1 MQVPELFDD
10 LEFDPGRLLDH
21 RYQVVA
27 LLGSGG
33 MGRVF
38 KAFHVLLDVP
48 VALKELRL
56 LEDVPP
62 EERERALRRFRS
74 EARLL
79 TLLRHPN
86 IPRVL
91 DYFFEGSSCYLVMD
105 YIEGI
110 TLAERLG
117 VGRDP
122 GERAPLPLAE
132 ALNYASQLCDV
143 LRYLHSQRP
152 AVVFGDLKPSNVIL
166 TPDGRAVM
174 VDFGVARPSTSFSE
188 TLPWLRGSGHLAP
201 ADSASDTQPLGTPG
215 YAAPEQYERG
225 WRADPRSDIFA
236 LGVLLY
242 EMVTGH
248 APPPFPFG
256 FQPVRR
262 FNPALPGA
270 LEALIERALSFD
282 PGERF
287 QSAGAMYQA
296 LCLVAQD
303 TTLQSFQA
311 QELVIRPEMPSSL
324 TLAALRWLTDQQH
337 HADTRGEPASAA
349 GPGHRDEP
357 AYVPAQNPPRR
368 PRAGH
373 RWKTLIAS
381 AGAAG
386 ALAAIAL
393 ALLVFGLTSGN
404 HHLTQHARAQTP
416 AASPSPTTIVVSFPP
431 PTAQPIEQPTPIPG
445 QRPTPSST
453 PDKSPAPTATPT
465 DQPEPTPTRTPAPT
479 PPPTDEPEPTA
490 TPTDQPEPTPLP
502 TITSTP
508 SVTPKPDATP
518 RGTPGAPSALASRP
532 NTSSAPSDSILILL
546 LLVPLAAVAIR
557 FKLRRR

>member
-21 RYQVVA
+21 RYQMVA

-38 KAFHVLLDVP
+38 KAFHVLLDAP

-62 EERERALRRFRS
+62 EERERALNRFRS

-122 GERAPLPLAE
+122 SERVPLPLAE
-132 ALNYASQLCDV
+132 ALDYASQLCDV
-143 LRYLHSQRP
+143 LRYLHSQQP

-174 VDFGVARPSTSFSE
+174 VDFGVARPSASFSE
-188 TLPWLRGSGHLAP
+188 TLPWLRGPGHLTS
-201 ADSASDTQPLGTPG
+201 ADSSSDTQPLGTPG

-287 QSAGAMYQA
+287 QTAGAMYQA
-296 LCLVAQD
+296 LRLVAQD

-324 TLAALRWLTDQQH
+324 TLAALHWLTDHQH
-337 HADTRGEPASAA
+337 RTDTRREPAGAA
-349 GPGHRDEP
+349 GPGHRGEP
-357 AYVPAQNPPRR
+357 AYVPAQGPQRR
-368 PRAGH
+368 PRAA
-373 RWKTLIAS
+373 RRRRTLIAS

-393 ALLVFGLTSGN
+393 ALLVFGLTGGN

-416 AASPSPTTIVVSFPP
+416 AVSPSPTNIVVSFPP
-431 PTAQPIEQPTPIPG
+431 STAQPIEQPTPIPG
-445 QRPTPSST
+445 QRPTPSPT
-453 PDKSPAPTATPT
+453 PDTS
-465 DQPEPTPTRTPAPT
+465 
-479 PPPTDEPEPTA
+479 PEPTA
-490 TPTDQPEPTPLP
+490 TPTDQPEPTPTNQPEPTPAPTDQPEPTPLP
-502 TITSTP
+502 TTTSTP
-508 SVTPKPDATP
+508 SVTPEPDAAPTP

-532 NTSSAPSDSILILL
+532 DTSPAPSDSILILL
-546 LLVPLAAVAIR
+546 LLVPLVAVAIR
-557 FKLRRR
+557 LRKRGR